1 MKEQTAIS
9 TKELRLLSSHDAC
22 QWLIENYPISHP
34 DYGYAFYL
42 MHHRSWKVQDQI
54 FLADYYLQKIP
65 FASSFPYEVF
75 LSFMSIN
82 NFLKVL
88 DKYVPFIEV
97 DRKSLLFTI

>member
-1 MKEQTAIS
+1 MSQI
-9 TKELRLLSSHDAC
+9 
-22 QWLIENYPISHP
+22 
-34 DYGYAFYL
+34 
-42 MHHRSWKVQDQI
+42 DQI
-54 FLADYYLQKIP
+54 CLADYYLQKIP

-97 DRKSLLFTI
+97 DRKSLLFYYLTPILKKNIKSEKDEVLIQRFIINNK